1 MLTNPTYAAIFNI
14 GNSPLIGLI
23 ILCIIVGIVVYFAV
37 KLLDFATFI
46 DGKFKQFAIWLIY
59 VVAILIVLNRALE
72 VFFGYSLGI

>member
-1 MLTNPTYAAIFNI
+1 MLNPTYAAIFNV

-23 ILCIIVGIVVYFAV
+23 ILVLIVGVVVYFAV
-37 KLLDFATFI
+37 KLLNFATFI
-46 DGKFKQFAIWLIY
+46 DGKFKQFAVWLIY